1 MRGWSRMSPGC
12 HCSELNKPG
21 REYKGSHDATVLVRT
36 RIFSYRFI
44 YLSAWAWVPGTVW
57 EGPGGVALM
66 KEVCSWGQ
74 ALRFYAI
81 SGVCL
86 SFCFVKVIDQDVI
99 RTCLTVHMSPLHQDP
114 VKKKFLFCFAFFV
127 VCLDLVFYFDL
138 FCWVLFLCFVIFS
151 RCYLFRKAKEIN
163 FKKLKYSV

>member
-1 MRGWSRMSPGC
+1 
-12 HCSELNKPG
+12 
-21 REYKGSHDATVLVRT
+21 
-36 RIFSYRFI
+36 
-44 YLSAWAWVPGTVW
+44 
-57 EGPGGVALM
+57 M

-138 FCWVLFLCFVIFS
+138 ICFIGFCLFVLLFFPGVI
-151 RCYLFRKAKEIN
+151 YLGKQRRLILKNSNIQC
-163 FKKLKYSV
+163 KKDYK